1 MKRPSHMHPRARR
14 EKILELLRDSESGRL
29 TVEDLA
35 RVLKASPET
44 IRRDLTL
51 LSSGSLV
58 SKFHGGASLPQPS
71 GEGPFRTRMADS
83 LRQKRAIARVAAG
96 LFRPGDTLF
105 VDTGSTTIVF
115 AEELSRQTGLTVI
128 TNSVLIAQTMT
139 RGRNGNRAF
148 LIGGEYSDEA
158 MVNLGALAVRQV
170 AQFHAIHAVI
180 TVGAIEA
187 EGAMDFTLE
196 EAEIAGAMIGQA
208 RRLTVIADSSK
219 LEKAGLFRVCRLDAI
234 DRIVTDA
241 RPKGSLADALNA
253 AEVEVLVAPLRVG
266 QPRS

>member
-1 MKRPSHMHPRARR
+1 MHPRERR
-14 EKILELLRDSESGRL
+14 EKILELLRASESGRV

-35 RVLKASPET
+35 RILKSSPET
-44 IRRDLTL
+44 IRRDLTQ
-51 LSSGSLV
+51 LSSRSLV

-96 LFRPGDTLF
+96 LFRPGDTLL

-158 MVNLGALAVRQV
+158 MVNLGALAVQQV

-196 EAEIAGAMIGQA
+196 ESELARAMIGQV
-208 RRLTVIADSSK
+208 RKLTVIADSSK

-241 RPKGSLADALNA
+241 QPKGPLADALNA
-253 AEVEVLVAPLRVG
+253 AEVEVLIAPLRVG